1 MTPEQAKEMLPLII
15 AFSEGKEIQYNLPG
29 DGLGWQTATD
39 LSFNFWYLNY
49 RIKPEL
55 VQYKYKRYIYT
66 NNNQSTLYLVTEEAV
81 QDNLK
86 VHGEKIRWIDTEWQ
100 YVEV

>member
-1 MTPEQAKEMLPLII
+1 MTPEQAKEILPLII

-39 LSFNFWYLNY
+39 LSFNFGYLNY

-55 VQYKYKRYIYT
+55 VQYRYKRYIYSNCLFVCT
-66 NNNQSTLYLVTEEAV
+66 SPSIEGYLRESYDSECI
-81 QDNLK
+81 K
-86 VHGEKIRWIDTEWQ
+86 WIDTEWQ

>member
-1 MTPEQAKEMLPLII
+1 MTPEQAKEFLPII
-15 AFSEGKEIQYNLPG
+15 TAFAEGKDIEFNLPG
-29 DGLGWQTATD
+29 DGLGWQRTST
-39 LSFNFWYLNY
+39 LCFSSEPFNY
-49 RIKPEL
+49 RIKPEI
-55 VQYKYKRYIYT
+55 YKYKRYVYT